1 MRTVADFF
9 ALLLSKASDGFAPS
23 GPFDGHYIVENGEYQ
38 YKKFAQIYTKALH
51 AAGKSESAEPN
62 QFTAPEFEAIGF
74 LFILG
79 TNARTQGVRAR
90 QLGWSPKYTTKDF
103 YAGVKAEVDGAVSGT
118 FAGVPY

>member
-1 MRTVADFF
+1 MT
-9 ALLLSKASDGFAPS
+9 LLSKAVDGSAPS
-23 GPFDGHYIVENGEYQ
+23 GATDGHYIVEAGEYQ
-38 YKKFAQIYTKALH
+38 YKKLAETYTKALH
-51 AAGKSESAEPN
+51 AAGKSASPEPTKFE
-62 QFTAPEFEAIGF
+62 QKEFEAIGF